1 MEGTLPASPLGMYLK
16 YEEREKEM
24 AFLDGIGKKL
34 SQTGQDVMKKTRNF
48 ADSTK
53 LTGMIA
59 DEERI
64 IQSLYPQ
71 IGKAYYELH
80 KNDPE
85 YALSELVAAV
95 NGAFARIEQLNDQIA
110 AINGNQKCP
119 NCGALVPENGM
130 FCNTCGAKMPP
141 KVVAA
146 PPVAA
151 ATICCSNCGSQIPA
165 GQRFCI
171 YCGTEVVQPAV
182 PQTKLCGNCG
192 RELEE
197 NAAFC
202 TGCGNPV

>member
-1 MEGTLPASPLGMYLK
+1 
-16 YEEREKEM
+16 M

-59 DEERI
+59 DEERTI
-64 IQSLYPQ
+64 NSLYPQ

-95 NGAFARIEQLNDQIA
+95 NDAFARIEQLNDQIA
-110 AINGNQKCP
+110 AINGSQKCP
-119 NCGALVPENGM
+119 RCGANVPEGGM
-130 FCNTCGAKMPP
+130 FCNSCGAKMPP
-141 KVVAA
+141 KVTIDS
-146 PPVAA
+146 AA
-151 ATICCSNCGSQIPA
+151 ADKVRCTNCGAQIP
-165 GQRFCI
+165 GDQRFCI
-171 YCGTEVVQPAV
+171 YCGTEVIQPAE
-182 PQTKLCGNCG
+182 PKTKICGNCG
-192 RELEE
+192 REMEE

-202 TGCGNPV
+202 TGCGNPM

>member
-1 MEGTLPASPLGMYLK
+1 
-16 YEEREKEM
+16 M

-59 DEERI
+59 DEERNI
-64 IQSLYPQ
+64 NALYPQ

-95 NGAFARIEQLNDQIA
+95 NDAFARIEQLKDQIA
-110 AINGNQKCP
+110 AINGGQKCP
-119 NCGALVPENGM
+119 RCGANVPEGGM
-130 FCNTCGAKMPP
+130 FCNSCGAKMPP
-141 KVVAA
+141 KVTVEAGA
-146 PPVAA
+146 SVEMVRCA
-151 ATICCSNCGSQIPA
+151 NCGAQIP
-165 GQRFCI
+165 GDQRFCI
-171 YCGTEVVQPAV
+171 YCGTEVVPPAE
-182 PQTKLCGNCG
+182 PKTKICGNCG

-202 TGCGNPV
+202 TGCGSPV

>member
-1 MEGTLPASPLGMYLK
+1 
-16 YEEREKEM
+16 M

-59 DEERI
+59 DEERTI
-64 IQSLYPQ
+64 NSLYPQ

-95 NGAFARIEQLNDQIA
+95 NDAFARIEQLNEQIA
-110 AINGNQKCP
+110 AINGTQKCP
-119 NCGALVPENGM
+119 RCGTMVPENGM

-141 KVVAA
+141 KVTIEPAA
-146 PPVAA
+146 SAEMIRC
-151 ATICCSNCGSQIPA
+151 TNCGAQIPG

-171 YCGTEVVQPAV
+171 YCGTEVVQPSE
-182 PQTKLCGNCG
+182 PKTKACGNCG